1 MNIAA
6 FLMIK
11 NQMEINKK
19 CIYEFFPT
27 PSYPQIMLD
36 DDWLILGRSNYGI
49 ISSLTIQTNRAE
61 HEGDD
66 EMARWGQ
73 ITQDYN
79 TTLHHRRLNSVKT
92 LTLNIVRNLVR
103 KMINFKNIQGE

>member
-1 MNIAA
+1 MS
-6 FLMIK
+6 FV
-11 NQMEINKK
+11 
-19 CIYEFFPT
+19 PT

-36 DDWLILGRSNYGI
+36 DDWLSLGRSNYGI

-73 ITQDYN
+73 IT
-79 TTLHHRRLNSVKT
+79 
-92 LTLNIVRNLVR
+92 
-103 KMINFKNIQGE
+103 